1 MCGWVGRLM
10 GVSERKIGN
19 FEGNGGEFKKKLN
32 NWFFTSNK
40 TSMNEFRV
48 KPVLNSISNE
58 LRGN

>member
-1 MCGWVGRLM
+1 M